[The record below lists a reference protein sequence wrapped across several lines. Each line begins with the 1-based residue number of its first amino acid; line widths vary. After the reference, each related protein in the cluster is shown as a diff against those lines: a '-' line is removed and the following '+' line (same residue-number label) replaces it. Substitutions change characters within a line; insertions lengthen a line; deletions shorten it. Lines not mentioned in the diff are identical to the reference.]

1 VQKVLIESTATVTGS
16 HIRGIALTPTTS
28 KNGNNYLPD
37 VIDSAKNVNVLL
49 DNLNWEHTN
58 EKVGTVKFTV
68 DPNSHTMYYE
78 GNILSERRNQIK
90 EGTHKVSIEAHVDEV
105 ARTCSPK
112 TCYNTPMTLTMEGL
126 AITSNPSVQTTSLM
140 FENTTPFY
148 TIGTSTGTNAQ
159 LGYQTPQKNINVVGK
174 IITSPDEL
182 NDMLSESIHFIDP
195 EKILKENEKIEQL
208 EKEITELKELVK
220 SSITC
225 KTCGGIKKH

>member
-1 VQKVLIESTATVTGS
+1 MQKVLIESTATVTGS
-16 HIRGIALTPTTS
+16 KISGVALTPTTS
-28 KNGNNYLPD
+28 RNGNNYLPD

-126 AITSNPSVQTTSLM
+126 AITSNPSVQTTSLVL
-140 FENTTPFY
+140 ESSEALN
-148 TIGTSTGTNAQ
+148 Q
-159 LGYQTPQKNINVVGK
+159 LAESLVKQEE
-174 IITSPDEL
+174 II
-182 NDMLSESIHFIDP
+182 
-195 EKILKENEKIEQL
+195 KENEKIEQL
-208 EKEITELKELVK
+208 ENQIKTLERKLDHAL
-220 SSITC
+220 TC
-225 KTCGGIKKH
+225 KKCGGVKKN